1 MKIHLHTIGCRLN
14 QAEIETMARQ
24 LVAGGHAITP
34 DAAEA
39 DTVILN
45 TCAVTAEAARDARNL
60 TRRFARANPAAGIV
74 LTGCYATLAPDELA
88 ARPGV
93 ARVVGNA
100 DKARIPLLLDPAL
113 PADAPLFDREPLAR
127 ETAAGS
133 EVNERPQRKHA
144 KWAARRTPTT
154 AS

>member
-24 LVAGGHAITP
+24 LATGGHVIAA
-34 DAAEA
+34 DATEA

-74 LTGCYATLAPDELA
+74 LTGCYATLAPAELA
-88 ARPGV
+88 ALPGV
-93 ARVVGNA
+93 ARVVGNG
-100 DKARIPLLLDPAL
+100 DKARIPLLLDPTR
-113 PADAPLFDREPLAR
+113 PASAPGRW
-127 ETAAGS
+127 G
-133 EVNERPQRKHA
+133 RPTSR
-144 KWAARRTPTT
+144 
-154 AS
+154 